1 MIILDKTIL
10 SDDIRDE
17 HFVCDLQKCKGAC
30 CVEGDL
36 GAPLEEDELKEVE
49 AIFPIVEAYLSEE
62 GKKAIAEQG
71 LYILDEEGDWST
83 PTIGNRECAYATYDQ
98 KGMLKCAFEQAY
110 RDGKT
115 GWLKP
120 ISCHMY
126 PIRITKY
133 EAYEALNYDRWSIC
147 ADACSLGKSLQ
158 VPVYKFL
165 KEPLIRKYGQ
175 DWYKE
180 LEREIDELKTHE

>member
-1 MIILDKTIL
+1 MIILQNTIL

-36 GAPLEEDELKEVE
+36 GAPLEESELKEVE
-49 AIFPIVEAYLSEE
+49 MAYPLVEAYMSEA
-62 GKKAIAEQG
+62 GRQAVQEQG
-71 LYILDEEGDWST
+71 YYILDEEGDWST
-83 PTIGNRECAYATYDQ
+83 PTIGNKECAYATYDA

-110 RDGKT
+110 REGKT
-115 GWLKP
+115 QWMKP
-120 ISCHMY
+120 LSCHLY
-126 PIRITKY
+126 PIRISRY
-133 EAYEALNYDRWSIC
+133 DEFEALNYDRWSIC

-158 VPVYKFL
+158 VPIYKFL

-175 DWYKE
+175 DWYND
-180 LEREIDELKTHE
+180 LVQEIEGT

>member
-36 GAPLEEDELKEVE
+36 GAPLEEKELELLE
-49 AIFPIVEAYLSEE
+49 AAYPQVLPYLSKA
-62 GKKAIAEQG
+62 GKKAIEEQG
-71 LYILDEEGDWST
+71 LYVLDEEGDWST
-83 PTIGNRECAYATYDQ
+83 PTIEDRECAYATYDA
-98 KGMLKCAFEQAY
+98 KGTLKCAFEQAY
-110 RDGKT
+110 RAGKT
-115 GWLKP
+115 SWMKP
-120 ISCHMY
+120 ISCHLY

-133 EAYEALNYDRWSIC
+133 DEFEALNYDRWSIC

-158 VPVYKFL
+158 VPIYKFL

-175 DWYKE
+175 EWYNKLV
-180 LEREIDELKTHE
+180 LEIEEGEK